1 MAKLSSTDIYGDLY
15 VDGIISG
22 VLDGTIN
29 KTYTRSSVG
38 HLDWPNNTEHYL
50 TKAALAHWNGRYDGS
65 GSNLAYCNRGAFGTI
80 VTKNTGDYLPIGGG
94 TLTGVMSTSSTAS
107 TWVEAAKGSSMINSL
122 KSAGNFHPMLSAK
135 TTNGGMTLAFYGNSL
150 QTGYVTKAN
159 CDSNTNT
166 ISSNVVLADEGG
178 NGNWPGNI
186 TANSVTATTLVGAP
200 MNTYYIGYPIGNHR
214 VTTENVHTG
223 YLKITLPVSWN
234 NTMIRFAVDIYNYA
248 DGTSCTYY
256 LAGYNYQPNA
266 KWHCCT
272 AYSVG
277 YNNNSLCNLTVRFGH
292 DGSKCAIYIG
302 ESNTSWSYPQI
313 AIRDILVGYNTNIN
327 ANTFK
332 TGWEII
338 FTTSLGT
345 ISSTQ
350 YNPSTSSNVGGYKIW
365 TGTQAQYNAISSKDS
380 KTLYYI
386 TG

>member
-15 VDGIISG
+15 VDGVISG
-22 VLDGTIN
+22 VLTGNASTATKLQTARKINGMVFDGTQDITTNWWGTARNFYIN
-29 KTYTRSSVG
+29 
-38 HLDWPNNTEHYL
+38 
-50 TKAALAHWNGRYDGS
+50 
-65 GSNLAYCNRGAFGTI
+65 
-80 VTKNTGDYLPIGGG
+80 DY
-94 TLTGVMSTSSTAS
+94 SSTNKGPAVS
-107 TWVEAAKGSSMINSL
+107 VNGAGDANLKLPETIKATIKSDLTAGTWVEAVKGSSMINSL
-122 KSAGNFHPMLSAK
+122 KSAGDFHPMLSAK
-135 TTNGGMTLAFYGNSL
+135 TTNGGMTLAFYNNSL
-150 QTGYVTKAN
+150 QTGYITKAN
-159 CDSNTNT
+159 CDSNTNAL
-166 ISSNVVLADEGG
+166 SSNVVLADESG

-186 TANSVTATTLVGAP
+186 TANSVTATTLVVAP
-200 MNTYYIGYPIGNHR
+200 MNTYYIGYTIGNHR
-214 VTTENVHTG
+214 ITTENVHTG

-234 NTMIRFAVDIYNYA
+234 NTMIRLAVDIYNYT

-256 LAGYNYQPNA
+256 LAGYNYKVDS
-266 KWHCCT
+266 KWYNCT

-313 AIRDILVGYNTNIN
+313 AIRDILIGYNTNVN

-332 TGWEII
+332 TGWGII

-350 YNPSTSSNVGGYKIW
+350 TNPSTSSNVCGYKIW
-365 TGTQAQYNAISSKDS
+365 TGTQAQYNAISTKDS
-380 KTLYYI
+380 KTIYYI